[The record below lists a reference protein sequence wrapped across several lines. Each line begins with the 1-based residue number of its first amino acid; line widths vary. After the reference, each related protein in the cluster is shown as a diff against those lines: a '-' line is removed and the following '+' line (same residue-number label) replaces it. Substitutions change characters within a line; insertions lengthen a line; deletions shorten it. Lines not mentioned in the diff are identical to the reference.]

1 MVTMP
6 AIFSVTCHTRY
17 VGQGSIFVAIQGQ
30 KEDGIK
36 YVPQA
41 LQLGAK
47 KIIVQN
53 NAHISPDLIALI
65 EAHQA
70 ELEYVDNTRRALA
83 ELSAHALDYPA
94 KKLKIIGVT
103 GTKGKTSTTFLIE
116 HILRSAGYKTALL
129 GTVKNFINEQ
139 QIPGEL
145 TTPQPD
151 YLHQFFGLCVQEQ
164 VDYVVMEVA
173 AQAFTLHRVYGI
185 EFNLAIFTNFSQE
198 HGEFYATQDEYFAA
212 KTQILSHLKP
222 DALLLVNADDEHCKK
237 LLKEKQVTGFNLANE
252 AEGIIARCR
261 VEYKQCIYDF
271 SCPTLIGNFNCY
283 NLLAAVSGVLH
294 LGLSPESIQASLQ
307 TFPGVPG
314 RLEKYVLPNGAY
326 GIIDYAHNPS
336 SFEAVLSTL
345 RKLTDRLI
353 VVFGCGGDRDA
364 SKRPMMGVIAAEYA
378 DLVILTTDNPRSE
391 NPRNIIEDI
400 YRGVQKEMQ
409 AKIVIELDREK
420 AIRYAYAYSHDHA
433 IIALLGKGPDE
444 YQQIGSVKYPFSEKK
459 ILQQL

>member
-17 VGQGSIFVAIQGQ
+17 VGQGSTFVAIQGQ

-36 YVPQA
+36 YVPHA
-41 LQLGAK
+41 LEQGAK

-53 NAHISPDLIALI
+53 NAHVSPDLIALI
-65 EAHQA
+65 QAHQA
-70 ELEYVDNTRRALA
+70 ALEYVDNTRRALA
-83 ELSAHALDYPA
+83 QLSAQALGYPA

-116 HILRSAGYKTALL
+116 HMLRSAGYRTALL
-129 GTVKNFINEQ
+129 GTVKNFINGQ

-151 YLHQFFGLCVQEQ
+151 YLHQFLVLCVQEQ
-164 VDYVVMEVA
+164 VDYVIMEVA

-185 EFNLAIFTNFSQE
+185 EFDLALFTNFSQE

-212 KTQILSHLKP
+212 KKEILSHLKP

-237 LLKEKQVTGFNLANE
+237 LLKEKQVKGFSLANE
-252 AEGIIARCR
+252 AVGMIAGCR
-261 VEYKQCIYDF
+261 LEYKECVYDF

-283 NLLAAVSGVLH
+283 NVLAAVSAALRM
-294 LGLSPESIQASLQ
+294 GLSPESIQASLQ

-364 SKRPMMGVIAAEYA
+364 SKRPIMGAIAAEYA

-420 AIRYAYAYSHDHA
+420 AIRYAYAYSRDHA